1 MSKCDKMRQI
11 VPMRYRWHIER
22 VCILG
27 EHRRKTM
34 EIKDLL
40 RK

>member
-1 MSKCDKMRQI
+1 M
-11 VPMRYRWHIER
+11 
-22 VCILG
+22 
-27 EHRRKTM
+27 M